1 MLTESSSGMTKVVTS
16 LKVAAL
22 VSILGAVVLAAEH
35 QLPATTPPEQ
45 TAPSVRVTPLDGK
58 TDSAAQQAPG
68 DYFPAHFPAP
78 SGPVAE
84 QPPTF

>member
-22 VSILGAVVLAAEH
+22 VSILGAVVLAAEQ
-35 QLPATTPPEQ
+35 QLATPIPPEQ
-45 TAPSVRVTPLDGK
+45 TLQSASLTPRDGK
-58 TDSAAQQAPG
+58 TDSAAQQTPS
-68 DYFPAHFPAP
+68 DYFPANLPAP

>member
-1 MLTESSSGMTKVVTS
+1 MLTESSSGMTRVVTS
-16 LKVAAL
+16 LKVAAV
-22 VSILGAVVLAAEH
+22 VSILGAVVLAAEQ
-35 QLPATTPPEQ
+35 QLATAIPPEQ
-45 TAPSVRVTPLDGK
+45 TAPSASMTAGDGK
-58 TDSAAQQAPG
+58 AESAAQQVAS

>member
-1 MLTESSSGMTKVVTS
+1 MLTRHLSSRLSKVVTS

-35 QLPATTPPEQ
+35 RLDSRIYPEQ
-45 TAPSVRVTPLDGK
+45 IAAAATAVSGNAPAASGRQ
-58 TDSAAQQAPG
+58 DSD

-78 SGPVAE
+78 SGSVAD